1 MRERVV
7 LARRAA
13 NSILVRKTPQCKL
26 SPQLMAGGNLVP
38 GEPTMSAGLRI
49 STKLLQTTLLRSVSR
64 SFYLSIRFLP
74 AQLREPI
81 ALAYLLARATDSVAD
96 TQGISVPVRI
106 ETLKTLSDGIQGK
119 ASRDVVVD
127 LVAAFV
133 PLQEKT
139 SERQLL
145 ESLPDCLNRLSQM
158 EHADRNDIR
167 SVLEKITH
175 GQMLDLQRFDNSQE
189 IRALGTAADLDE
201 YTHLVAGCVG
211 EFWTRLCFRHVR
223 NFSRLSEDE
232 MLALG
237 KRYGMALQMINVLRD
252 AGSDLRAGRCYF
264 PEYELNAAHLAT
276 SQILSEPER
285 FQPIYRTWLE
295 KAKAGL
301 EYGMRYSR
309 AIENWRVR
317 AATVLPALIGVR
329 TLALLDQ
336 AGAGALQ
343 RTLKVSRREVR
354 AMILS
359 LVVTLASR
367 KSIDAMFTRAKL

>member
-1 MRERVV
+1 MTTHTVAGVV
-7 LARRAA
+7 D
-13 NSILVRKTPQCKL
+13 
-26 SPQLMAGGNLVP
+26 P
-38 GEPTMSAGLRI
+38 GHRSQTLRTAI
-49 STKLLQTTLLRSVSR
+49 LRSVSR

-74 AQLREPI
+74 TQLREPI

-106 ETLKTLSDGIQGK
+106 ETLKMLSDGIQGK
-119 ASRDVVVD
+119 SSRDVVVD
-127 LVAAFV
+127 LIAAFV

-145 ESLPDCLNRLSQM
+145 ESLPDCLGWLSQI
-158 EHADRNDIR
+158 EQADRNDIR
-167 SVLEKITH
+167 GVLEKITH
-175 GQMLDLQRFDNSQE
+175 GQMLDLQRFDNPQE

-201 YTHLVAGCVG
+201 YTYLVAGCVG

-223 NFSRLSEDE
+223 NFARLSEDE

-237 KRYGMALQMINVLRD
+237 KRYGMALQLINVLRD

-264 PEYELNAAHLAT
+264 PEHELNAARLAT

-301 EYGMRYSR
+301 ECGMRYSR
-309 AIENWRVR
+309 AIENRRVR
-317 AATVLPALIGVR
+317 TATVLPALIGAR
-329 TLALLDQ
+329 TLSLLAN
-336 AGAGALQ
+336 AGAAALQ
-343 RTLKVSRREVR
+343 CTIKVPRHEVR
-354 AMILS
+354 AMILRLAVS
-359 LVVTLASR
+359 FASR
-367 KSIDAMFTRAKL
+367 RAIDAIFERAAMR